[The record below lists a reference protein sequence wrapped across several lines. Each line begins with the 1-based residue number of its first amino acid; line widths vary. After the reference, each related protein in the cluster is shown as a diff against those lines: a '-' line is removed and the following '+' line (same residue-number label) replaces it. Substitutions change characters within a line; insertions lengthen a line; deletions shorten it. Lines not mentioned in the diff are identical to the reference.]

1 MGVGTRDLD
10 YANLPENFIPD
21 GMAVM
26 ETTRIRHRRDG
37 YVEKT
42 REERKRL
49 RDAAMARAATARRQK
64 SEAIQMLGDSAIGAR
79 TFLLRLILLLRSRF
93 VAA

>member
-1 MGVGTRDLD
+1 
-10 YANLPENFIPD
+10 
-21 GMAVM
+21 MAVM

>member
-1 MGVGTRDLD
+1 
-10 YANLPENFIPD
+10 
-21 GMAVM
+21 MAVM

-79 TFLLRLILLLRSRF
+79 TFSSHSSASLAFCRSLSCCPVLSEDFRIQD
-93 VAA
+93 

>member
-1 MGVGTRDLD
+1 MGT
-10 YANLPENFIPD
+10 ENFIPD

-79 TFLLRLILLLRSRF
+79 HFFISFFFFARVLSQLELLPCAL
-93 VAA
+93 

>member
-1 MGVGTRDLD
+1 
-10 YANLPENFIPD
+10 
-21 GMAVM
+21 MAVM

-79 TFLLRLILLLRSRF
+79 HFSSSSHSSSSLAFCRSLSCCPVLSEDFRIQD
-93 VAA
+93 

>member
-1 MGVGTRDLD
+1 
-10 YANLPENFIPD
+10 
-21 GMAVM
+21 MAVM

-64 SEAIQMLGDSAIGAR
+64 SEVIQMLGDSAIGAR
-79 TFLLRLILLLRSRF
+79 HFFI
-93 VAA
+93 